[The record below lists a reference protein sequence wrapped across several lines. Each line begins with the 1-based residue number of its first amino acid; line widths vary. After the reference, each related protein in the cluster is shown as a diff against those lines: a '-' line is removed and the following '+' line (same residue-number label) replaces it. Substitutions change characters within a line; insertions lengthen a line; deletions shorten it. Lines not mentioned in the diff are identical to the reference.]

1 VGKDRDCPL
10 CFNRSSYRQV
20 EVLEEEMTE
29 KRTIFKKVEPLSMR
43 LLVVVAIL
51 ALLVQTATMLFV
63 TLREQKSVS
72 VTIINGECK

>member
-1 VGKDRDCPL
+1 MGKGDHCS
-10 CFNRSSYRQV
+10 RSSSGSSPRQA

-29 KRTIFKKVEPLSMR
+29 KRPIFKKVEPLSMR

-63 TLREQKSVS
+63 TLREQKSVNIT
-72 VTIINGECK
+72 VVNK